1 MSKITAISIMA
12 LFLIFVMGCGQKE
25 IEPVSPETTT
35 ITEQNEAIANA
46 DSTLIDIQDTA
57 TDAEL
62 DDIEK
67 TLEQI

>member
-1 MSKITAISIMA
+1 MA
-12 LFLIFVMGCGQKE
+12 LFLIFVVGCGQKE
-25 IEPVSPETTT
+25 IEPVAAPETTT

-46 DSTLIDIQDTA
+46 DNTLIDIQDA
-57 TDAEL
+57 GTDAEL